1 MISVVFRWK
10 PLLISILISFG
21 AGGISALFTM
31 NSMGIYES
39 LNQPPLSPPSIVFP
53 IVWAI
58 LYLLMGISAYLVY
71 DSQSFLRKKALI
83 LYGVQ
88 LVFNILWPLFFFNLQ
103 WFWFSF
109 VWLSVLVALVL
120 AMVAAFDQ
128 VNKTA
133 ALLQLPYLLWLVFA
147 GYLNFMIA
155 LNN

>member
-1 MISVVFRWK
+1 MTPNPFC
-10 PLLISILISFG
+10 
-21 AGGISALFTM
+21 
-31 NSMGIYES
+31 E
-39 LNQPPLSPPSIVFP
+39 
-53 IVWAI
+53 
-58 LYLLMGISAYLVY
+58 
-71 DSQSFLRKKALI
+71 KKALI

-109 VWLSVLVALVL
+109 VWLVVLFALVL
-120 AMVAAFDQ
+120 AMVTAFYQ

-133 ALLQLPYLLWLVFA
+133 AFLQLPYLLWLVFA